1 MKKKYLLYMVLLTLL
16 FCVEGCREKSEE
28 LSCKLLV
35 YSSSSRTY
43 QIRFNGMDSIETTVG
58 LMQSSVYGYMLRG
71 YPSVG
76 WNGVFDSVYVIKK
89 CKLPNEKADEIINLL
104 KKINSKTV
112 TDTLERGV
120 NDVFNFALYLPKQTI
135 AFELVKTKDEA
146 VNRLLEML
154 IDNSPY
160 YVNMEANIWQG
171 QEYEDYLI
179 KEFGKH
185 KLVLPKSAYE

>member
-35 YSSSSRTY
+35 YSSSYRTY
-43 QIRFNGMDSIETTVG
+43 QIRFNGMDSIETKVG

-76 WNGVFDSVYVIKK
+76 RNGVFDSVYVIKK

>member
-16 FCVEGCREKSEE
+16 FCIERCREKSEE

-43 QIRFNGMDSIETTVG
+43 QIRFNGMDSIETKVG

-76 WNGVFDSVYVIKK
+76 RNSVFDSVYVIKK
-89 CKLPNEKADEIINLL
+89 CKLSNEKADEIINLL

-185 KLVLPKSAYE
+185 KLFLPKSAYE

>member
-43 QIRFNGMDSIETTVG
+43 QIRFNGMDSIETKVG

-76 WNGVFDSVYVIKK
+76 RNGVFDSVYVIKK
-89 CKLPNEKADEIINLL
+89 CKLPNEKTDEIINLL

-120 NDVFNFALYLPKQTI
+120 NDVFNFALYLPKQTV
-135 AFELVKTKDEA
+135 AFELVKTKDED
-146 VNRLLEML
+146 VNRLLKML

-179 KEFGKH
+179 KEFGKR

>member
-43 QIRFNGMDSIETTVG
+43 QIRFNGMDSIETKVG

-76 WNGVFDSVYVIKK
+76 RNGVFDSVYVIKK

-185 KLVLPKSAYE
+185 KLVLSKSAYE

>member
-1 MKKKYLLYMVLLTLL
+1 MKKKYLLYMVLLTLS

-43 QIRFNGMDSIETTVG
+43 QIRFNGMDSIETKVG

-76 WNGVFDSVYVIKK
+76 SNGVFDSVYVIKK

>member
-16 FCVEGCREKSEE
+16 FCIEGCREKSEE

-43 QIRFNGMDSIETTVG
+43 QIRFNGMDSIETKVG

-76 WNGVFDSVYVIKK
+76 RNSVFDSVYVIKM
-89 CKLPNEKADEIINLL
+89 CKLSNEKADEIINLL

-185 KLVLPKSAYE
+185 KLFLPKSAYE

>member
-16 FCVEGCREKSEE
+16 FCIEGCREKSEE

-43 QIRFNGMDSIETTVG
+43 QIRFNGMDSIETKVG

-76 WNGVFDSVYVIKK
+76 RNSVFDSVYVIKK
-89 CKLPNEKADEIINLL
+89 CKLSNEKADEIINLL

-185 KLVLPKSAYE
+185 KLFLSKSAYE

>member
-16 FCVEGCREKSEE
+16 FCIEGCREKSEE

-43 QIRFNGMDSIETTVG
+43 QIRFNGMDSIETKVG

-76 WNGVFDSVYVIKK
+76 RNSVFDSVYVIKK
-89 CKLPNEKADEIINLL
+89 CKLSNEKADEIINLL

-185 KLVLPKSAYE
+185 KLFLPKSAYE

>member
-1 MKKKYLLYMVLLTLL
+1 MKKKCLLYLVLLTLL

-43 QIRFNGMDSIETTVG
+43 QIRFNGMDSIETKVG

-76 WNGVFDSVYVIKK
+76 RNGVFDSVYVIKK
-89 CKLPNEKADEIINLL
+89 CKLPNEKTDEIINLL

-120 NDVFNFALYLPKQTI
+120 NDVFNFALYLPKQTV
-135 AFELVKTKDEA
+135 AFELVKTKDED
-146 VNRLLEML
+146 VNRLLKML

-179 KEFGKH
+179 KEFGKR

>member
-43 QIRFNGMDSIETTVG
+43 QIRFNGMDSIETKVG

-76 WNGVFDSVYVIKK
+76 RNGVFDSVYVIKK
-89 CKLPNEKADEIINLL
+89 CKLPNEKTDEIINLL

-120 NDVFNFALYLPKQTI
+120 NDVFNFALYLPKQTV
-135 AFELVKTKDEA
+135 AFELVKTKDED
-146 VNRLLEML
+146 VNRLLKML

>member
-1 MKKKYLLYMVLLTLL
+1 MVLLTLL

-76 WNGVFDSVYVIKK
+76 RNGVFDSVYVIKK

-104 KKINSKTV
+104 KKKNSKTV

>member
-1 MKKKYLLYMVLLTLL
+1 
-16 FCVEGCREKSEE
+16 
-28 LSCKLLV
+28 
-35 YSSSSRTY
+35 
-43 QIRFNGMDSIETTVG
+43 MDSIETKVG
-58 LMQSSVYGYMLRG
+58 LMQSSVYGCMLRG

-76 WNGVFDSVYVIKK
+76 RNGVFDSVYVIKK

-120 NDVFNFALYLPKQTI
+120 NDVFSFALYLPKQTI